1 MPQWREASAPGVPSH
16 ELDGVLLCQLATESE
31 SESRRGSHSRD
42 HDLRDA

>member
-16 ELDGVLLCQLATESE
+16 ELDGVLLCQLTTE
-31 SESRRGSHSRD
+31 SESRRGLHSRA

>member
-1 MPQWREASAPGVPSH
+1 MLQWREASAPAVPSY

-31 SESRRGSHSRD
+31 SRRGSRSRA